1 MEKMFLKRWTGVWE
15 ALLSFYYQYDWE
27 LQDEGQSEERE
38 RERQLAQLYKRT
50 SEKGFWKVYNRDQ
63 KVIFYFHHFSLV
75 SLSVFIVYLP
85 HPLFTETHTHHFFK
99 ACWILSRA
107 SSSGSLSVRFHHG
120 GEILPDTSKCYRC
133 SEKKRWSKVRHS
145 RKAEEEMD
153 LGWSLMDRCTFP
165 GRRSTWGPMCVP
177 VVF

>member
-1 MEKMFLKRWTGVWE
+1 MFVCVCVCVCVVCIVVSPNGKDVSKTLNWSLRSLAE
-15 ALLSFYYQYDWE
+15 FLLSVW
-27 LQDEGQSEERE
+27 LRVAGWRPKWRE

-50 SEKGFWKVYNRDQ
+50 SEKGFWKVHNRDQ

-75 SLSVFIVYLP
+75 SLSVFIVYFP
-85 HPLFTETHTHHFFK
+85 HPLFTETHTCRFFK

-120 GEILPDTSKCYRC
+120 GEILPDTSKCHRC

-153 LGWSLMDRCTFP
+153 RGWSLH
-165 GRRSTWGPMCVP
+165 G
-177 VVF
+177 